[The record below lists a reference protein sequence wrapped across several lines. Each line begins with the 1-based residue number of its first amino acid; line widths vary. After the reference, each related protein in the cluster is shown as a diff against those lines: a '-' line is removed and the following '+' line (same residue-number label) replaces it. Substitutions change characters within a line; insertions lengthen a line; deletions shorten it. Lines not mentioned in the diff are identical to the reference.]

1 MSADQSDLPSRAS
14 LDQNRLDQIRRRD
27 PEALAEAV
35 QNHSRP
41 LWKAA
46 RALGFSEHDAED
58 LVHDVFTTF
67 LERIDKF
74 EGRSQLRTW
83 LFGIL
88 YRKAMERRR
97 ASAREEAT
105 DPIDSV
111 FDSAFDKTGKWVRPP
126 ADLNRLM
133 LSKELGEIIQGCMEG
148 LTVNQRAAF
157 VLKEMEDLDAAGICK
172 ILEVSATNYG
182 VLMHRAR
189 VRLREC
195 LEAKGWKR

>member
-1 MSADQSDLPSRAS
+1 MSGDQSDLPSRTFPE
-14 LDQNRLDQIRRRD
+14 QIRQRNS
-27 PEALAEAV
+27 EALSEAV
-35 QNHSRP
+35 RSHSRP

-58 LVHDVFTTF
+58 LVHDVFITF
-67 LERIDKF
+67 LEKIDSF

-88 YRKAMERRR
+88 YRKALERRR
-97 ASAREEAT
+97 ALVREEAT
-105 DPIDSV
+105 DPIDAV
-111 FDSAFDKTGKWVRPP
+111 FEARFDARGMWVRPP
-126 ADLNRLM
+126 ADLDRLM
-133 LSKELGEIIQGCMEG
+133 LSKELGEIIHGCMEG

-157 VLKEMEDLDAAGICK
+157 VLKEIEDLDAAGICK

-189 VRLREC
+189 ARLREC

>member
-1 MSADQSDLPSRAS
+1 MSADQSDLPSRTS
-14 LDQNRLDQIRRRD
+14 FDQIRQRD
-27 PEALAEAV
+27 PEALAKAV
-35 QNHSRP
+35 QDHSRP

-97 ASAREEAT
+97 ASVREEAT
-105 DPIDSV
+105 DPIDAV
-111 FDSAFDKTGKWVRPP
+111 FESAFDKTGKWTRPP

-157 VLKEMEDLDAAGICK
+157 VLKEIEDLDAAEICK

-189 VRLREC
+189 LRLRGC